1 MKKQIANIGNVL
13 GYLLLSLIM
22 VGIASCNDDI
32 LVDANAGNGNGLM
45 DMKFSISAPA
55 QDKVISSRVADYAI
69 QDFYLLVFDEQGNFI
84 SRKYEDKL
92 NLNDG
97 TGDNHYIEAKVP
109 VGKAYI
115 YGFANINSNVYGNLQ
130 ADLDKIQDRNQLMN
144 LALSIQPTAMNLQ
157 RAGATWLMGGTCT
170 DNKEVEYYTVQ
181 KGASAIKSIKLRR
194 IDSEITFKFQK
205 GEKCSLFKATNW
217 YCVNAPAKSFLVE
230 HKADGE
236 ASSYGNWD
244 VSDEASD
251 YFSTLSQI
259 GNNTIHD
266 NTFTFYMPENR
277 KIAKNSIS
285 NYNER
290 EKEVE
295 ITHEGGG
302 ITHECDKNGK
312 RKYKNAPDNAT
323 YVVVN
328 GSFEGTTDVSITE
341 GLTGT
346 QQVSATVTYV
356 IHLGY
361 VDRSAKDFFSNRN
374 TKYTYNVTINGVNDI
389 VVEVET
395 GEENA
400 PGATGEVIFQSG
412 SNIYQLDAH
421 YETVLLQFSL
431 KDLVSKYGNNT
442 QTEADRKF
450 RCIVSTPYSNMS
462 GVDAMKDK
470 AWVKVA
476 RNENASNYLQD
487 YRYATLMTVDG
498 LLEELETAVNSYV
511 TSGEEGEEKKV
522 PNLFTQ
528 QGDDHVVTYTC
539 FVDEYYYDESDLPV
553 SPSTLKDGG
562 INIWK
567 SFANQPDRKMYLVC
581 NTQNSP
587 DQESSIISAAYILSQ
602 RSIKTFYSAE
612 PESGEV
618 IAYGIETL
626 NETGKLPWGLT
637 EEKVVSYNGCNSPHG
652 WDNTKILFNKSNWEA
667 TLNTATNG
675 YTSVNQ
681 NENIVKGIAYL
692 REGLNSNHQA
702 AYIACIQR
710 NRNKQRTNN
719 IADEDI
725 KWYLP
730 SIDQCQAFYIGEA
743 ALADARLFNYPTD
756 YSPIDDP
763 LNREVHY
770 ASSTFDG
777 FSWGSGD
784 GEWNATSF
792 RVLWAEEGAS
802 TSTYNKSTEWGY
814 NDVNAIH
821 YRCVRNLGTVKGH
834 YHNFYEKD
842 NNNIITYSKMN
853 DATKD
858 RSKVTNGELGVHSYN
873 SGNNRYYKGGFEIY
887 QGMMPQTWFGEVVTN
902 EVYTACQTIE
912 VTDGGARWRAPN
924 LRELTL
930 MVLSGDDC
938 KNRDNTFARTQCP
951 YPQRVG
957 WRILKNNI
965 GMDKSR
971 QLQGQIRCVRDVN

>member
-22 VGIASCNDDI
+22 VGITSCDDDI

-92 NLNDG
+92 NINDG
-97 TGDNHYIEAKVP
+97 TSDNHYIEAKVP
-109 VGKAYI
+109 IGKAYI

-130 ADLDKIQDRNQLMN
+130 ANLDNIQNREQLMN
-144 LALSIQPTAMNLQ
+144 LPISIQPTAMNLQ
-157 RAGATWLMGGTCT
+157 RAGATWLMAGTCT
-170 DNKEVEYYTVQ
+170 DKEVEYYTVQ
-181 KGASAIKSIKLRR
+181 KGTSAIKSIKLRR

-205 GEKCSLFKATNW
+205 GGKCSLFKATNW

-236 ASSYGNWD
+236 ASLYGNWD
-244 VSDEASD
+244 ASNDTVD

-277 KIAKNSIS
+277 KIAKNSID

-290 EKEVE
+290 EKEVDP
-295 ITHEGGG
+295 HQ
-302 ITHECDKNGK
+302 CDKNGK
-312 RKYKNAPDNAT
+312 RNYVNAPDNAT

-328 GSFEGTTDVSITE
+328 GSFEGTTDASTTE
-341 GLTGT
+341 GLTGN

-361 VDRSAKDFFSNRN
+361 VGRSAKDFFSNRN

-395 GEENA
+395 GKENA

-421 YETVLLQFSL
+421 YETVLLKFSL

-442 QTEADRKF
+442 QAETDRKF

-462 GVDAMKDK
+462 GVNTTQDK

-476 RNENASNYLQD
+476 RNENASTYLQD
-487 YRYATLMTVDG
+487 YKGATLMTVDD

-511 TSGEEGEEKKV
+511 DSKETIV
-522 PNLFTQ
+522 PDLFTK

-553 SPSTLKDGG
+553 SPSALRDN

-581 NTQNSP
+581 NTQNSA
-587 DQESSIISAAYILSQ
+587 DQESSIISAAYILLQ
-602 RSIKTFYSAE
+602 RSIKTFYSTE
-612 PESGEV
+612 PESGKV

-626 NETGKLPWGLT
+626 NETGKLPWWRPSGYYGT
-637 EEKVVSYNGCNSPHG
+637 KFAYCTSEYG
-652 WDNTKILFNKSNWEA
+652 WDNTKILF
-667 TLNTATNG
+667 TLDSSWGWNTIINSAPNG
-675 YTSVNQ
+675 YTSVDQ
-681 NENIVKGIAYL
+681 NKSIVEGTTYLTDGLKSAY
-692 REGLNSNHQA
+692 QA
-702 AYIACIQR
+702 AYIACMQR
-710 NRNKQRTNN
+710 NRNEQGTDV
-719 IADEDI
+719 IDDGDI

-730 SIDQCQAFYIGEA
+730 SIGQCQAFYIGEA
-743 ALADARLFNYPTD
+743 ALANARLFNYPST
-756 YSPIDDP
+756 SPIDTKC
-763 LNREVHY
+763 NEVHY
-770 ASSTFDG
+770 ASSTWDG
-777 FSWGSGD
+777 GYEGSGD
-784 GEWNATSF
+784 KEGNAYSF
-792 RVLWAEEGAS
+792 RLLWAEEGAS
-802 TSTYNKSTEWGY
+802 TSTYNQSIKEWGY
-814 NDVNAIH
+814 HNDGAIH
-821 YRCVRNLGTVKGH
+821 YRCVRNLGTVKEP
-834 YHNFYEKD
+834 YDDFYDKVG
-842 NNNIITYSKMN
+842 NTISYPKLN

-858 RSKVTNGELGVHSYN
+858 RPKVTNGELGVHSYN

-887 QGMMPQTWFGEVVTN
+887 QGYTSNKDDAPESWDIFYQVVEN
-902 EVYTACQTIE
+902 EVYTKCQDIA

-938 KNRDNTFARTQCP
+938 KNHDNTFARTKCP

-957 WRILKNNI
+957 WRIHTQNI
-965 GMDKSR
+965 GMDANYY
-971 QLQGQIRCVRDVN
+971 LNGQIRCVRDVN